1 LVADITQV
9 ELEPMACDISHDR
22 AVFHF
27 LTAPEQRVAY
37 FRQLVAHYSNHVR
50 LKTRNQRRT
59 AIASGCPLC

>member
-37 FRQLVAHYSNHVR
+37 FRQVARSVR
-50 LKTRNQRRT
+50 PGGRVIVSTFGTRRPNKM
-59 AIASGCPLC
+59 